1 MPFGTFTT
9 LDTLR
14 ATNQTVVQFGVDRAF
29 EMIRQTLKIHND
41 LLAAQ
46 RAAFMTDTT
55 DRLRRGGSNAAMALM
70 ELDEFGTP
78 DAQKITAGANIG
90 FPLRRFGGAL
100 QWTGLALKRM
110 TTAEMA
116 IQAVGLMDADALNT
130 TVQLK
135 RAIYRPTNYDY
146 DDRFVDHLQAAYVL
160 PVKALANAD
169 GFPIP
174 PGPNGE
180 SFDSVLNTHTH
191 YLVAAT
197 PGTFAA
203 GDMDKLIGT
212 VREHYG
218 NGTGYVY
225 INQADAAT
233 VSGFAKFRAVVDTRI
248 IQPNS
253 ATYVNPNVAGLDVVN
268 TNNRLIGIYDGVE
281 VWVKP
286 WTFAGYPVAHW
297 AGAGIDKPLVYR
309 YDPIL
314 PGSGRLELT
323 FEGEVHD
330 LKADVYERYFGISVW
345 NRLAMAVMDVNNA
358 SYTSP
363 V

>member
-1 MPFGTFTT
+1 MAAYGTNTT

-14 ATNQTVVQFGVDRAF
+14 ATNQTVAQFGQDNTF
-29 EMIRQTLKIHND
+29 EIIRQTFAIHSQ
-41 LLAAQ
+41 LMREQ
-46 RAAFMTDTT
+46 RTLFMSETT
-55 DRLRRGGSNAAMALM
+55 DRMRRGGGSASMAMM

-110 TTAEMA
+110 TTQEIA
-116 IQAVGLMDADALNT
+116 IQVDGMMDADVVFET
-130 TVQLK
+130 TMLK
-135 RAIYRPTNYDY
+135 RAIYRPGNYDY
-146 DDRFVDHLQAAYVL
+146 DDRFVDHLNSAWTL

-169 GFPIP
+169 SFPIP

-180 SFDSVLNTHTH
+180 TFTESSHTH

-203 GDMDKLIGT
+203 GDLDALITT
-212 VREHYG
+212 VREHFG
-218 NGTGYVY
+218 GGKGTVY

-233 VSGFAKFRAVVDTRI
+233 VSGFTKFRAVVDTRI
-248 IQPNS
+248 IQPNT
-253 ATYVNPNVAGLDVVN
+253 ATYVNPAFAGLDTVN

-281 VWVKP
+281 IWVKP
-286 WTFAGYPVAHW
+286 WAITAYPVACW
-297 AGAGIDKPLVYR
+297 MGPGIDKPLLYR
-309 YDPIL
+309 YDPVL
-314 PGSGRLELT
+314 PNDLVLT
-323 FEGEVHD
+323 YEGEVHD
-330 LKADVYERYFGISVW
+330 LKADVYERYYGISAW
-345 NRLAMAVMDVNNA
+345 NRIAMAVLDYTNS